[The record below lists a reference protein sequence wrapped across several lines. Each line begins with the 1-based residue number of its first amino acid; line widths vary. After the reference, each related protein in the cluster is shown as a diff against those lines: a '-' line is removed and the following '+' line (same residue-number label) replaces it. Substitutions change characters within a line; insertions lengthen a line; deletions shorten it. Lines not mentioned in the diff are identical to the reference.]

1 MMHLPTQVHVC
12 LFVCDVP
19 VFRHCPVGPA
29 CHSFVPISV
38 SHFMAPISSNG
49 PSGEPHDVR
58 CVSGGEHVTLSV
70 SPNSGHVIF
79 IVVECSASS
88 CKQLHLGYRPPG
100 RVISNLTRSQHRHL
114 AYALRELSAHAIRT
128 PAGLSLSTHCVKIK
142 SLHACIGPFMRNR
155 SYIVFSGL
163 ASETVDLF

>member
-114 AYALRELSAHAIRT
+114 VYLIARVLSAYYRYYSYFGGFVFVHPLCKNKAAPRMHRAVHA
-128 PAGLSLSTHCVKIK
+128 K
-142 SLHACIGPFMRNR
+142 SLLHCFLWL
-155 SYIVFSGL
+155 SV
-163 ASETVDLF
+163 